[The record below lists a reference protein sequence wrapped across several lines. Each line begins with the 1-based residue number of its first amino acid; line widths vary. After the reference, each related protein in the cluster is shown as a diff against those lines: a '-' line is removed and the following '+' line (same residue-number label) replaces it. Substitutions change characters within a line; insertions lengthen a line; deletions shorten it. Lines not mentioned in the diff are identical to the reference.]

1 MRTLRRAG
9 WIAVISVAAIYLG
22 YWTAQQLPSSGA
34 DVGTM
39 AADFTLTDLDG
50 KAQKLSDYRG
60 KLVLVNFWAS
70 WCAPCIAELP
80 LLVEAQTL
88 YGPRGLQ
95 ILGPAMDDVA
105 SAQPLAVKLGVNYPV
120 MADFAHVD
128 GAMRALGNEM
138 GALPYSVLIDGDG
151 RVIRSILG
159 GLHREDLQKIA
170 ETHLPAAS

>member
-1 MRTLRRAG
+1 M
-9 WIAVISVAAIYLG
+9 AVVSAAAIYLG
-22 YWTAQQLPSSGA
+22 YWAAQQLPASGA

-39 AADFTLTDLDG
+39 AADFTLTDLSG

-70 WCAPCIAELP
+70 WCAPCIEELP
-80 LLVEAQTL
+80 LLVEAQKL

-95 ILGPAMDDVA
+95 ILGPAMDDA
-105 SAQPLAVKLGVNYPV
+105 AAAQPLAARLGVNYPV
-120 MADFAHVD
+120 MADFAQVD
-128 GAMRALGNEM
+128 GVMRALGNEM
-138 GALPYSVLIDGDG
+138 GALPYSVLVDGEG
-151 RVIRSILG
+151 KVLRSILG